1 MPIKDL
7 LVHLDDTPASTTR
20 LQAAL
25 ALAAACGAQ
34 VSALYLVAEPFL
46 PGMGGRHLPAELL
59 REHLAHAKAEAETL
73 LATARA
79 EAERHGVTLDI
90 VRESG
95 SLDRLPHL
103 LARHARHTD
112 LTIVGQPDLAAHG
125 VDDTAL
131 TEAAFMDSGHPALV
145 IPRAG
150 AAGLP
155 PQRALIAWDGSREAA
170 RAVSDAIPLLRFAE
184 NVLILVVES
193 RDTGD
198 RLESKLAAHLI
209 RHEVK
214 AEVRQITGGG
224 AGIANALLG
233 QARDEAADL
242 LVMGGYGHSR
252 LREMFVGGT
261 TRDILEHMTVPVLF
275 AH

>member
-1 MPIKDL
+1 MAIKDL
-7 LVHLDDTPASTTR
+7 LVHLDETPASATR

-34 VSALYLVAEPFL
+34 LIALYLMAEPFL

-59 REHLAHAKAEAETL
+59 REHLAHAEAEAESL
-73 LATARA
+73 LAGART
-79 EAERHGVTLDI
+79 EADRHGVALDI
-90 VRESG
+90 IRESG

-103 LARHARHTD
+103 LARHSRYTD
-112 LTIVGQPDLAAHG
+112 LTIVGQPDLTAHG

-150 AAGLP
+150 IAVLP
-155 PQRALIAWDGSREAA
+155 PRRALIAWDGSREAA
-170 RAVSDAIPLLRFAE
+170 RAASDAIPLLRFAE

-193 RDTGD
+193 RDAGD
-198 RLESKLAAHLI
+198 QLESKLAAHLL

-214 AEVRQITGGG
+214 AEVRQIAGGG
-224 AGIANALLG
+224 AGIANVLLG

-261 TRDILEHMTVPVLF
+261 TRDILEHMTMPVLF
-275 AH
+275 SH